1 MIDEIGNMLLNLKV
15 AIKFLILS
23 RRKSERARQN
33 IFKLLAKK
41 KQKLVSS
48 SLRNCLGVLVTSC
61 WFWRD
66 LCERSTLSRGDES
79 NLEKNIALQLIQRND
94 Q

>member
-41 KQKLVSS
+41 DTKAWFFFFKKLF
-48 SLRNCLGVLVTSC
+48 RRSC
-61 WFWRD
+61 DF
-66 LCERSTLSRGDES
+66 L
-79 NLEKNIALQLIQRND
+79 LILTRPLWKIYFEQRRRK
-94 Q
+94 

>member
-23 RRKSERARQN
+23 RRKSERAPQN

-41 KQKLVSS
+41 DTKACFFFFKKLF
-48 SLRNCLGVLVTSC
+48 RRSC
-61 WFWRD
+61 DF
-66 LCERSTLSRGDES
+66 L
-79 NLEKNIALQLIQRND
+79 LILTRPLWKIYFEQRRRK
-94 Q
+94 

>member
-33 IFKLLAKK
+33 IFNLLAKK
-41 KQKLVSS
+41 DTKACFFFFKKLF
-48 SLRNCLGVLVTSC
+48 RRSC
-61 WFWRD
+61 DF
-66 LCERSTLSRGDES
+66 L
-79 NLEKNIALQLIQRND
+79 LILTRPLWKIYFEQRRRK
-94 Q
+94 

>member
-41 KQKLVSS
+41 DTKACFFFFKKLFRRAF
-48 SLRNCLGVLVTSC
+48 LWLLVDFDETSVK
-61 WFWRD
+61 D
-66 LCERSTLSRGDES
+66 LLWAEAT
-79 NLEKNIALQLIQRND
+79 KVI
-94 Q
+94 